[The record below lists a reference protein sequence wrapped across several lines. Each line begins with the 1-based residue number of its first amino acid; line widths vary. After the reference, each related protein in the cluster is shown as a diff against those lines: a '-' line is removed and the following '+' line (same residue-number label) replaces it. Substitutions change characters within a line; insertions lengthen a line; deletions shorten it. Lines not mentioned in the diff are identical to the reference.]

1 MKTINKG
8 AEPNRLGVFR
18 AANPDALWDKDKK
31 DNELIGETFRCCGAR
46 YHETQQQLRTDQG
59 NLCAYCEQDLLS
71 GTNGA
76 LDDCRIEHF
85 HPKSKREQG
94 ELNWGLDWANLL
106 VVCCGGN
113 QSKVVEPEQR
123 FDTDRKNYSC
133 DVPKDD
139 KILDAIIFNPLHL
152 PDVNIWKFYRST
164 GLIDVNERVCEAQGL
179 DAEMAR
185 QTIKELNLNSPRL
198 MRARKVILEDLNSRI
213 TERVRR
219 GLTIEQASSSLAESV
234 LRKNRAGDWP
244 SFFSATRSYLGRSAE
259 AVLVQ
264 PL

>member
-46 YHETQQQLRTDQG
+46 YQETQQQLRTDQG

-94 ELNWGLDWANLL
+94 EPNWGLTWDNLL
-106 VVCCGGN
+106 AVCCGGN
-113 QSKVVEPEQR
+113 QSEVVEPDKR
-123 FDTDRKNYSC
+123 FDTEPENYSC
-133 DVPKDD
+133 DVPKGD

-198 MRARKVILEDLNSRI
+198 MRARKMILEDLNRRI
-213 TERVRR
+213 TERVGR
-219 GLTIEQASSSLAESV
+219 GLTIEQARSSLAASV

-259 AVLVQ
+259 AVLTQ